1 MIYWNSFVFTTF
13 AAKTNPRQPMTRL
26 LIAIFLGGG
35 TGSVLRYCV
44 QMMLHERIV
53 PYSFPWATFTVNILG
68 SFLIGLFYT
77 LSARFNLS
85 TEVRL
90 LLTTGLCGGF
100 TTFSTFSNDGLILIK
115 QEFYGMFALYT
126 LLSITLGV
134 LAAFAGAPSDAVYNP
149 NTPMKP
155 SKPLSCLPYASSLL
169 P

>member
-1 MIYWNSFVFTTF
+1 
-13 AAKTNPRQPMTRL
+13 MTRL

-100 TTFSTFSNDGLILIK
+100 TTFSTFSADAVRLLRAGD
-115 QEFYGMFALYT
+115 YGPATAYIAL
-126 LLSITLGV
+126 SVAVCI
-134 LAAFAGAPSDAVYNP
+134 AFAALGMWIGAQIARN
-149 NTPMKP
+149 
-155 SKPLSCLPYASSLL
+155 
-169 P
+169 